1 METFKIVIHTGYGGF
16 ELSDEAF
23 AMFCERKN
31 IAADERGIT
40 SDAFRLIERLN
51 QTHRIERDDPDLI
64 AVVETL
70 GVLATRGPYT
80 SLKVVEV
87 PMWLREKGWYIVDDE
102 GFEHISE
109 KCSTWS

>member
-1 METFKIVIHTGYGGF
+1 METFKIVINTSYGGF
-16 ELSDEAF
+16 GLSDEAI

-31 IAADERGIT
+31 IAADERGFYA
-40 SDAFRLIERLN
+40 DE
-51 QTHRIERDDPDLI
+51 IERDDPDLV
-64 AVVETL
+64 AVVEAL
-70 GVLATRGPYT
+70 GAEKASPELFIGGHYEPYT